1 MHLTFQYQRHT
12 IMNEQAKGVSKTIKE
27 TERRKEMKEENE
39 IDREK
44 LYVEE
49 GKRHEGEVNK
59 KNKEKERLE

>member
-1 MHLTFQYQRHT
+1 
-12 IMNEQAKGVSKTIKE
+12 MNEQAKGVSKTIKE
-27 TERRKEMKEENE
+27 TERRKEMKEESE